1 MEKLKKRLLQAEI
14 EQDVHEIEK
23 EIARHPELDQI
34 QVTEEMDAAL
44 FARIRKYEKERA
56 EEGEIRKA
64 LEEKRNEKT
73 VDMEIADMEAA
84 EELIPDTERIYIKKP
99 GKRGFRWVAV
109 LAAVLVLVLGLGMT
123 SVGSKSYWKELLD
136 VIMGKE
142 SARVIDV
149 EDMEKRDTED
159 IDELLVYQEIEK
171 KLGQTP
177 VRMRYKPKKMR
188 LIDYDIDENLQLAR
202 LFFEY
207 GENRIRYSIYASQ
220 EDSSWTVKEE
230 DEIVDTYKIEVKGI
244 PIEVNELKKPNQTG
258 NRMIAGFEYEGMHYE
273 LKGVLEKAEF
283 DKILENLFFS

>member
-56 EEGEIRKA
+56 EEDEIRKV

-73 VDMEIADMEAA
+73 ADMEAA
-84 EELIPDTERIYIKKP
+84 EELAPDAERISIKKP
-99 GKRGFRWVAV
+99 GKRRLRWIAV
-109 LAAVLVLVLGLGMT
+109 LAAVLVLTLGLGMT

-149 EDMEKRDTED
+149 EDMEKKDSKD
-159 IDELLVYQEIEK
+159 VDEVLVYQEIEK
-171 KLGQTP
+171 KLGQAP
-177 VRMRYKPKKMR
+177 VQIRYKPKKME
-188 LIDYDIDENLQLAR
+188 LEDYEIDEDLHLAR
-202 LFFEY
+202 LLFSR
-207 GENRIRYSIYASQ
+207 GENIMRYSIYASQ

-230 DEIVDTYKIEVKGI
+230 DKIVDTYKIEVNGI
-244 PIEVNELKKPNQTG
+244 SIEVKQLKKPNQTG
-258 NRMIAGFEYEGMHYE
+258 SRMIARFEYNGMHYE

-283 DKILENLFFS
+283 DKILENLFFV